1 MENLTPIKHR
11 SFKLKI
17 DSPGTINIPHLGAIE
32 IDKFVI
38 TVEQTTRVD
47 LTLQLT
53 TEEYKAFLENQKL
66 KSNE

>member
-1 MENLTPIKHR
+1 MENLTTTTHR

-17 DSPGTINIPHLGAIE
+17 DSPGTINIPNIGAIK

-47 LTLQLT
+47 LSIKLT
-53 TEEYKAFLENQKL
+53 TEEYQTFLDNQKL
-66 KSNE
+66 KNNE